1 MGLAKLTSFAVKCQ
15 RLDIGE
21 AIANNGKGWIMILK
35 MLEVGPFASN
45 CYIVGS
51 EATGEGMIIDPGAEA
66 EFILEN
72 VRQAGLDIKLIVL
85 THSHID
91 HIGALRA
98 VKEATEAPLAIHE
111 AEANGGV
118 MQGMARMLGMVMTRS
133 FRPPPKPERLL
144 KDGEIIEVGDLRFTV
159 IHTPGHS
166 PGGISL
172 YGHGVVF
179 SGDTLFNFGIG
190 RTDFPGCSY
199 KELMDSIHNKL
210 MVLPD
215 ETIVLPGHG
224 PQTTIATERQYNPF
238 LRD

>member
-1 MGLAKLTSFAVKCQ
+1 
-15 RLDIGE
+15 
-21 AIANNGKGWIMILK
+21 MILK

-51 EATGEGMIIDPGAEA
+51 EATKEGMIIDPGAEA
-66 EFILEN
+66 DTILQN
-72 VRQAGLDIKLIVL
+72 VRQLGLDIKLIVL
-85 THSHID
+85 THAHMD

-98 VKEATEAPLAIHE
+98 VKEATGAPIAIHE
-111 AEANGGV
+111 AEENGGL
-118 MQGMARMLGMVMTRS
+118 MQGMAKMFGMVMTGS
-133 FRPPPKPERLL
+133 FRSPPKPDRLL
-144 KDGEIIEVGDLRFTV
+144 KDGDTLEVGDLSFTV

-190 RTDFPGCSY
+190 RYDLPGCNY
-199 KELMDSIHNKL
+199 ANLVDSLSKL
-210 MVLPD
+210 MSLPD

-224 PQTTIATERQYNPF
+224 PETTIANERQYNPF
-238 LRD
+238 LR

>member
-1 MGLAKLTSFAVKCQ
+1 
-15 RLDIGE
+15 
-21 AIANNGKGWIMILK
+21 MILR

-51 EATGEGMIIDPGAEA
+51 EATKDGMIIDPGADA
-66 EFILEN
+66 ESILEH
-72 VRQAGLDIKLIVL
+72 VRQAGLDIKLIVV
-85 THSHID
+85 THSHMD
-91 HIGALRA
+91 HTGALGA
-98 VKEATEAPLAIHE
+98 VKEATGAPFAMHE
-111 AEANGGV
+111 AEENGGM

-133 FRPPPKPERLL
+133 FKSPPKPDRLL
-144 KDGEIIEVGDLRFTV
+144 KDGDIIEVGDLSFTV

-190 RTDFPGCSY
+190 RFDLPGCSY
-199 KELMDSIHNKL
+199 ANLMDSLRKL
-210 MVLPD
+210 LTLPD
-215 ETIVLPGHG
+215 DTTVLPGHG
-224 PQTTIATERQYNPF
+224 PQTTIATERQDNPF

>member
-1 MGLAKLTSFAVKCQ
+1 
-15 RLDIGE
+15 
-21 AIANNGKGWIMILK
+21 MILR

-51 EATGEGMIIDPGAEA
+51 EATKDGMIIDPGADA
-66 EFILEN
+66 ESILEH
-72 VRQAGLDIKLIVL
+72 VRQAGLDIKLIVV
-85 THSHID
+85 THSHMD
-91 HIGALRA
+91 HTGALGA
-98 VKEATEAPLAIHE
+98 VKEATGAPFAMHE
-111 AEANGGV
+111 AEENGGM

-133 FRPPPKPERLL
+133 FKSPPKPDRLL
-144 KDGEIIEVGDLRFTV
+144 KDGDIIEVGDLSFTV

-190 RTDFPGCSY
+190 RFDLPGCSY
-199 KELMDSIHNKL
+199 ANLMDSLRKL
-210 MVLPD
+210 LTLPD
-215 ETIVLPGHG
+215 DTTVLPGHG
-224 PQTTIATERQYNPF
+224 PKTTIATERQDNPF